1 MYGDGQEEGGQG
13 VMGHPVNGKHHPMAV
28 QLKITDELI
37 GSLLAPS
44 RRNGL
49 KKTLITMVRRR
60 SELQLQ
66 MDNVK
71 DVEGGLMTQ
80 WRGNVFRAGA
90 VHVVKLLLS
99 YANYSTTFV
108 FVVILSLTC
117 VILQNNYWAI
127 LIAGVVFL
135 LIALIDSYLQV
146 LCLQSQCLID
156 LK

>member
-1 MYGDGQEEGGQG
+1 
-13 VMGHPVNGKHHPMAV
+13 MAV

-60 SELQLQ
+60 SELQRQ

-108 FVVILSLTC
+108 FVVILSLTS

>member
-1 MYGDGQEEGGQG
+1 
-13 VMGHPVNGKHHPMAV
+13 MAV

-60 SELQLQ
+60 SELQQQ

-117 VILQNNYWAI
+117 VLLQNNYWAI

>member
-1 MYGDGQEEGGQG
+1 
-13 VMGHPVNGKHHPMAV
+13 MAV

-49 KKTLITMVRRR
+49 TKTLITMVRRR
-60 SELQLQ
+60 SELQRQ

-108 FVVILSLTC
+108 FVVILSLTS
-117 VILQNNYWAI
+117 VLLQNNYWAI